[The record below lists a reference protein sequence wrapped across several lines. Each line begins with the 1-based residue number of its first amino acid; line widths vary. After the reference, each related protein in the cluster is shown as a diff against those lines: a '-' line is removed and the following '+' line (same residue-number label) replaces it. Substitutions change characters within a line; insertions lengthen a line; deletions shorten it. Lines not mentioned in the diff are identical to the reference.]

1 MARRT
6 NRQDRCP
13 RGWPA
18 YDTLLDRNQSGSK
31 RAYAAKRPPGLDRYY
46 WGNVL
51 NLIRKLPVLFLL
63 SFLPVVN
70 AASYV
75 FVFHGD
81 TVTASVYDAESLDL
95 VGTPVVGRRAA
106 LAFGV
111 TSKQAPNAFEKFYV
125 VTHNSVV
132 ILNSDFSARG
142 TVFLEGMVPAAQSA
156 ATLSPDGSRL
166 LIASGDQVVI
176 LDTSNDSILASVE
189 LVSTPTGVAVDG
201 SSNRAYII
209 SSASRWVRVLDLV
222 TNQLEDLALEMPSLP
237 ATIASSADGSG
248 VYIAGQRS
256 IYQIDEQVEGF
267 LKPIL
272 AMAPESSSASK
283 VASGDDS
290 LILGEDTKLPES
302 VYLNGG
308 ASIDKLILARSN
320 KFYLRAGAD
329 LLQGILNPGGTT
341 FPITDPE
348 SGQPFNSSS
357 ADIAASPDGRM
368 IFIAESSMPRLA
380 RIDTS
385 GEQNVEEVILASKPT
400 AVALTAP
407 PTIQAGTLEKF
418 SGDGQMVQS
427 GSAYSLVART
437 LDEGDNPES
446 GVFVFVDFTTPVSF
460 CSSPSVPTDSDGLAT
475 ISCTGAVVTVPT
487 VVTILTRDSEGRI
500 PAPPF
505 SVVIVPPSPVPS
517 GLRKKSGD
525 GQVVAENASF
535 VSPLVVTDFTGA
547 AANQGVSLS
556 VTTSPNGVVS
566 CVVGGLIDAQGLGTI
581 DCSALSV
588 AATTVVQ
595 ISVSDSLGQSLAHP
609 FNATVTDTAAPTS
622 GLTKVSGD
630 GQTVLQNTTFPTP
643 LVVSKRVG
651 GLPQS
656 GVQVNVSTL
665 PAGVLSCTNSIFT
678 DFNGLASISCSALS
692 VGSITTAQ
700 IFVSDTLGDSLDQ
713 PFSATILPFVPTDEG
728 LTKVSGD
735 EQLAPQNGSLPAPL
749 VVSAVLDGT
758 PQSSLQLTITSSN
771 TFVLCPAIVFT
782 NGSGLASISCSTG
795 LVATAVPVLVT
806 ARDASNRSVT
816 FSIIVAPTNPDDV
829 ERIFLLSDDHI
840 EGMVGELIPD
850 SIRVRAVDGDS
861 NPVAGV
867 AVFFFSANDVTFNP
881 PVAVTNVGGHAE
893 TLVTLG
899 CDTSVGKIRIGV
911 APDDSKA
918 TVTFQAST
926 GPPSLMTKTNGDNQS
941 GAPGETLDA
950 AALVVTVSDVC
961 GNGIRGESVIWSV
974 NPPEAATLT
983 FVFGTTDRSG
993 KSSAIVQLG
1002 NRPGPFTVTATSG
1015 GLSATFNLSVTV
1027 LATQLA
1033 LISGNN
1039 QTVALGQAALQSLV
1053 VEARDAEN
1061 RAVPGVPVIFAV
1073 TQGSGTVSATGTVE
1087 TNALGRAQTF
1097 VTAGAQLGTI
1107 RVVASGA
1114 GGTVTFTI
1122 NTTGRTPSVT
1132 ALGFV
1137 NGASFRQGWVPGSLG
1152 TIFGVGLMEGITG
1165 VVEASQVPFPT
1176 ILRGVR
1182 VIVNG
1187 ISSPILSIANVNGQ
1201 EQISIQVPFGIS
1213 APGDTG
1219 VIIENNGSRTTVTGV
1234 PLFTV
1239 QPGVFEFIANG
1250 VRVAAVLHA
1259 DFQPVT
1265 PANPARPNEIVLLFI
1280 TGMGLTNPA
1289 VGTNVVGPAPP
1300 ATSVLQPVVGID
1312 DAGVEVLGSF
1322 YAPGLMTVFQIN
1334 LRIPGNAQTGN
1345 RKLSV
1350 IAGGGASQN
1359 SLIPIKR

>member
-1 MARRT
+1 M
-6 NRQDRCP
+6 
-13 RGWPA
+13 
-18 YDTLLDRNQSGSK
+18 
-31 RAYAAKRPPGLDRYY
+31 
-46 WGNVL
+46 L

-63 SFLPVVN
+63 SFLPVLN

-95 VGTPVVGRRAA
+95 VGTPVVGRLAA

-189 LVSTPTGVAVDG
+189 LAFTPTGVAVDG

-283 VASGDDS
+283 VASSGDS

-341 FPITDPE
+341 FPITNPE

-368 IFIAESSMPRLA
+368 IFIAESSTPRLV

-418 SGDGQMVQS
+418 SGDGQTVQS

-437 LDEGDNPES
+437 LDEGGNPES
-446 GVFVFVDFTTPVSF
+446 GVFVFVDFTTPVSS

-475 ISCTGAVVTVPT
+475 ISCTGAVVAVPT
-487 VVTILTRDSEGRI
+487 AVTILTRDSEGRI

-517 GLRKKSGD
+517 GLHKKSGD

-535 VSPLVVTDFTGA
+535 VSPLVVTDFSVPPALPGPNVGA
-547 AANQGVSLS
+547 SLS

-588 AATTVVQ
+588 ADTTVVQ

-665 PAGVLSCTNSIFT
+665 PVGVLSCTNSIFT

-700 IFVSDTLGDSLDQ
+700 IFVSDSLGDSLNQ

-771 TFVLCPAIVFT
+771 TFVLFCPASVFT
-782 NGSGLASISCSTG
+782 NASGLASISCSAG
-795 LVATAVPVLVT
+795 RLP
-806 ARDASNRSVT
+806 RR
-816 FSIIVAPTNPDDV
+816 FPC
-829 ERIFLLSDDHI
+829 LSPH
-840 EGMVGELIPD
+840 GM
-850 SIRVRAVDGDS
+850 
-861 NPVAGV
+861 
-867 AVFFFSANDVTFNP
+867 
-881 PVAVTNVGGHAE
+881 
-893 TLVTLG
+893 
-899 CDTSVGKIRIGV
+899 
-911 APDDSKA
+911 
-918 TVTFQAST
+918 
-926 GPPSLMTKTNGDNQS
+926 
-941 GAPGETLDA
+941 
-950 AALVVTVSDVC
+950 
-961 GNGIRGESVIWSV
+961 
-974 NPPEAATLT
+974 
-983 FVFGTTDRSG
+983 
-993 KSSAIVQLG
+993 
-1002 NRPGPFTVTATSG
+1002 
-1015 GLSATFNLSVTV
+1015 
-1027 LATQLA
+1027 
-1033 LISGNN
+1033 
-1039 QTVALGQAALQSLV
+1039 
-1053 VEARDAEN
+1053 
-1061 RAVPGVPVIFAV
+1061 
-1073 TQGSGTVSATGTVE
+1073 
-1087 TNALGRAQTF
+1087 
-1097 VTAGAQLGTI
+1097 
-1107 RVVASGA
+1107 
-1114 GGTVTFTI
+1114 
-1122 NTTGRTPSVT
+1122 
-1132 ALGFV
+1132 
-1137 NGASFRQGWVPGSLG
+1137 
-1152 TIFGVGLMEGITG
+1152 
-1165 VVEASQVPFPT
+1165 
-1176 ILRGVR
+1176 
-1182 VIVNG
+1182 
-1187 ISSPILSIANVNGQ
+1187 
-1201 EQISIQVPFGIS
+1201 
-1213 APGDTG
+1213 
-1219 VIIENNGSRTTVTGV
+1219 
-1234 PLFTV
+1234 
-1239 QPGVFEFIANG
+1239 
-1250 VRVAAVLHA
+1250 
-1259 DFQPVT
+1259 
-1265 PANPARPNEIVLLFI
+1265 
-1280 TGMGLTNPA
+1280 
-1289 VGTNVVGPAPP
+1289 
-1300 ATSVLQPVVGID
+1300 
-1312 DAGVEVLGSF
+1312 
-1322 YAPGLMTVFQIN
+1322 
-1334 LRIPGNAQTGN
+1334 LRIA
-1345 RKLSV
+1345 R
-1350 IAGGGASQN
+1350 
-1359 SLIPIKR
+1359 